1 MGALMKHIV
10 CTAAI
15 LGLLALGVGA
25 SDTKVDPKKSS
36 ANDRHQ
42 TGEHVPSAGLP
53 GEKIPASPR
62 ANFLGVDENSLG
74 DHVLTCLQLQV
85 IDEIDLLGEAD
96 CR

>member
-1 MGALMKHIV
+1 MKHIV

-15 LGLLALGVGA
+15 LGFLTLGVGV
-25 SDTKVDPKKSS
+25 SDMKADPKKSL
-36 ANDRHQ
+36 ANDRRQ
-42 TGEHVPSAGLP
+42 TVEHVPSAGLP

-62 ANFLGVDENSLG
+62 ANSFGIDENSLG

-85 IDEIDLLGEAD
+85 IDEIDLLGEVD